1 MCLRS
6 LLRGLDRD
14 VKEGE
19 NRLELRSALVQERNV
34 LQLRPK
40 SLFEISHEA
49 VKIRME
55 DDELPKDMR

>member
-6 LLRGLDRD
+6 LLRRLDRD
-14 VKEGE
+14 VKEGK

-34 LQLRPK
+34 LQLRAE

-49 VKIRME
+49 VKIRVE
-55 DDELPKDMR
+55 DDELPEDMR